1 MSCMSCDVI
10 ACQAAR
16 SDVSYSSHFFFSS
29 CTFAAKFPRSRS
41 GGRYLEG
48 PKVENM
54 TVTNLTQKEM
64 NELKSE
70 VLQERMDYLCNQ
82 LGDPRRYFPA
92 LRSKGVLTYD
102 DCERVKSKVTSTEK
116 VRECG
121 PRRNW
126 SSCTMYAL
134 VRKNGTLR
142 LVDEPLRHTPHTN
155 CSPSHCIRLTCL
167 SRS

>member
-1 MSCMSCDVI
+1 MAASSLQVEVI
-10 ACQAAR
+10 
-16 SDVSYSSHFFFSS
+16 
-29 CTFAAKFPRSRS
+29 
-41 GGRYLEG
+41 
-48 PKVENM
+48 M

-121 PRRNW
+121 PRRKLEFIIIDLMLW
-126 SSCTMYAL
+126 FGIIHYSSPLVLALQGMVVLALAL
-134 VRKNGTLR
+134 VSLAHLGLVIAFR
-142 LVDEPLRHTPHTN
+142 LPGLPINLWRHSSYMF
-155 CSPSHCIRLTCL
+155 CR
-167 SRS
+167 